1 MKRILFALTAG
12 IILSGLAIS
21 LLKFESNVHA
31 NPAAEPAAVPFGDA
45 CKNIR
50 FKFTNQHHEGGQIQF
65 QRIKYFNK
73 ANGSWQTE
81 DVNNAICN
89 QGATCT
95 TTGNNLRDSEGE
107 DLTKFRLVYKFKGK
121 GAAANWSDEVES
133 GDLAPTNPTCTA
145 NKTYGPGSQGWLI
158 K

>member
-1 MKRILFALTAG
+1 MNRLTFAIAAA
-12 IILSGLAIS
+12 IVLSALAIT
-21 LLKFESNVHA
+21 LPRFESNVQA
-31 NPAAEPAAVPFGDA
+31 NPAAEAAAAPFGDA
-45 CKNIR
+45 CKNVH

-65 QRIKYFNK
+65 RRIKYFNK
-73 ANGSWQTE
+73 ANGDWQTE
-81 DVNNAICN
+81 DVANTTCN
-89 QGATCT
+89 QGSTCT
-95 TTGNNLRDSEGE
+95 TTGDNLSDSEGE

-133 GDLAPTNPTCTA
+133 GELTPTNPTCNA